1 MKLRFVTT
9 SEQNVLR
16 FDVERSIDLLEW
28 ESVESLTPSG
38 ATGVTTDYEVVDEK
52 PKVGKVNYYRL
63 RETNSSLGSKIF
75 EPVSIM
81 VPTEVNFYPNP
92 VESGQ
97 ILTSRFRCKIE
108 IRDVLGREI
117 VGGFSPLL
125 IDLPLGNY
133 VISGEDDVGG
143 LWKDRLVVGE

>member
-1 MKLRFVTT
+1 
-9 SEQNVLR
+9 
-16 FDVERSIDLLEW
+16 
-28 ESVESLTPSG
+28 
-38 ATGVTTDYEVVDEK
+38 
-52 PKVGKVNYYRL
+52 
-63 RETNSSLGSKIF
+63 
-75 EPVSIM
+75 M

-97 ILTSRFRCKIE
+97 ILTSCFRCKIE